1 MTTLPGLFAAQVART
16 PAAVAVRYEGADVS
30 YAELDRRANRLAHH
44 LRGLGVGPES
54 VVGVCLDRS
63 VELVVALLGIHKAG
77 GAYLPLDPD
86 YPAERI
92 HYVRADSGARVM
104 ITPETFADL
113 SGPDHDPDVA
123 VLPEHPA
130 YVIYTSGSTGRPK
143 GVVIEHR
150 GIVNRLLWMQEEY
163 GLTGADRVLQKTPY
177 SFDVSVWEFFWPL
190 ITGATLVM
198 ATPGGHRDPGHLART
213 LVAERITTVHFV
225 PSMLRAF
232 LAEPFGPLP
241 HLRRMI
247 CSGEAL
253 TAHLVTAVHE
263 RIGCRLDNLYGP
275 TEASVDV
282 TAVQTRPGEPVTIGR
297 PITGTRCHIL
307 DPDLRP
313 VPAGVPGELTLA
325 GVQLARGYL
334 GKPALTAER
343 FVPSPYGDGDRLYRT
358 GDLARYR
365 PDGAIEY
372 LGRIDHQVK
381 IRGQRIEL
389 GEIETVLAAHSG
401 VHAAVVTVHR
411 PERNDPQLVAYV
423 VPAGRLD
430 VPALREHLGRLLPE
444 HMVPALFLP
453 LSELPLTPSGKTDRA
468 ALPAPDGTRPALG
481 VDYTSARTGTE
492 TALVE
497 IWEEVL
503 EISPVGVRDPFVEL
517 GGQSLTAARICAR
530 VRQRFGGHLSAGDL
544 LDAATVERMAA
555 LVGAAPP
562 GPPPIVRLGS

>member
-1 MTTLPGLFAAQVART
+1 
-16 PAAVAVRYEGADVS
+16 
-30 YAELDRRANRLAHH
+30 
-44 LRGLGVGPES
+44 
-54 VVGVCLDRS
+54 
-63 VELVVALLGIHKAG
+63 
-77 GAYLPLDPD
+77 
-86 YPAERI
+86 
-92 HYVRADSGARVM
+92 
-104 ITPETFADL
+104 
-113 SGPDHDPDVA
+113 
-123 VLPEHPA
+123 
-130 YVIYTSGSTGRPK
+130 STGRPK

-150 GIVNRLLWMQEEY
+150 GIVNRLRWMQEEY

-190 ITGATLVM
+190 ITGATLVV
-198 ATPGGHRDPGHLART
+198 AKPEGHRDPAYLAELIERERVTT
-213 LVAERITTVHFV
+213 LHFV

-232 LAEPFGPLP
+232 LTEPFGALP
-241 HLRRMI
+241 SLRRVI

-253 TAHLVTAVHE
+253 PADLVAGVHE

-282 TAVQTRPGEPVTIGR
+282 TAIELVPGEPVTIGR
-297 PITGTRCHIL
+297 PIANTRTHIL
-307 DPDLRP
+307 DAHLRP
-313 VPAGVPGELTLA
+313 IPIGVPGELVLA

-334 GKPALTAER
+334 NQPALTAER
-343 FVPSPYGDGDRLYRT
+343 FVPNPYGDGDRLYRT

-365 PDGAIEY
+365 PDGTIDY

-389 GEIETVLAAHSG
+389 GEIETVLTGHSG
-401 VHAAVVTVHR
+401 VQAAVVTVHR

-423 VPAGRLD
+423 VPSGRLD
-430 VPALREHLGRLLPE
+430 VPTLREHLGQLLPE
-444 HMVPALFLP
+444 HMVPALFLS
-453 LSELPLTPSGKTDRA
+453 LSELPLTPSGKTDRG

-481 VDYTSARTGTE
+481 VGYTSARTGTE

-503 EISPVGVRDPFVEL
+503 EVSPVGVRDPFVEL
-517 GGQSLTAARICAR
+517 GGQSLAAARICAR

-555 LVGAAPP
+555 LVGTAPS